1 MAGTDSPLGEFI
13 RRQRELQD
21 LSMRRLAD
29 LVGISNP
36 YLSQIEHG
44 LREPSERVLEALADN
59 LELSADVLRE
69 RTRRAQDEDEDE
81 PPVVMAIKAD
91 RNLSARQRRIEPR
104 IIQRNL
110 QHLGLRAQP
119 FHRLCIATLSH
130 NHNRACGHRSSL
142 RSH

>member
-1 MAGTDSPLGEFI
+1 VDDESPLGEFI
-13 RRQRELQD
+13 RRQRELQA
-21 LSMRRLAD
+21 LTMRQLAE
-29 LVGISNP
+29 LAGISSP

-91 RNLSARQRRIEPR
+91 RNLSARQRQTLIE
-104 IIQRNL
+104 IYESFT
-110 QHLGLRAQP
+110 GRAG
-119 FHRLCIATLSH
+119 RSA
-130 NHNRACGHRSSL
+130 RAGDA
-142 RSH
+142 